1 MIEYENL
8 QKVNKKLF
16 DRYKESFEDFLK
28 SGWYILGEN
37 VSRFEMQFADYCG
50 SENCIGVASGL
61 DALIMAIDAF
71 GFPKGSEV
79 IVPSNTYIA
88 TIMAII
94 RNGFVP
100 VLVEP
105 AIESYNIDT
114 ERIEEKIS
122 NQTVAIL
129 VVHLYGKSC
138 KMDKVVMI
146 ARQYN
151 LEIIEDCAQAHGA
164 KYKNQSVG
172 TFGIGCFS
180 FYPTKIL
187 GALGDGGAIIC
198 NDKEYSQKIKLL
210 RNYGSDKKY
219 YNDELGYNSRLD
231 EIQAGF
237 LSIKLAILD
246 KIIEHKRELAKLY
259 LDNLSNRFI
268 KPVLDDDS
276 YDVYHIFNIRHQDR
290 DDLKKY
296 LLKKDIK
303 TEIHYPL
310 PPHQQKSMHNIIE
323 GEYPISEEIHNTTL
337 SLPISY
343 FHTKEDVLTVC
354 EVMNNWNG

>member
-114 ERIEEKIS
+114 ERIEEKI
-122 NQTVAIL
+122 
-129 VVHLYGKSC
+129 
-138 KMDKVVMI
+138 
-146 ARQYN
+146 
-151 LEIIEDCAQAHGA
+151 
-164 KYKNQSVG
+164 
-172 TFGIGCFS
+172 
-180 FYPTKIL
+180 
-187 GALGDGGAIIC
+187 
-198 NDKEYSQKIKLL
+198 
-210 RNYGSDKKY
+210 
-219 YNDELGYNSRLD
+219 
-231 EIQAGF
+231 
-237 LSIKLAILD
+237 
-246 KIIEHKRELAKLY
+246 
-259 LDNLSNRFI
+259 
-268 KPVLDDDS
+268 
-276 YDVYHIFNIRHQDR
+276 
-290 DDLKKY
+290 
-296 LLKKDIK
+296 
-303 TEIHYPL
+303 
-310 PPHQQKSMHNIIE
+310 
-323 GEYPISEEIHNTTL
+323 
-337 SLPISY
+337 
-343 FHTKEDVLTVC
+343 
-354 EVMNNWNG
+354 